1 MTLTIELY
9 ACSEPGTPVACTV
22 PDASLPAGAALSV
35 RLARALELVAT
46 RLPRAV
52 EAGDL
57 VIVHGARYFVTTRG
71 FQAVPRII
79 GRRSTTCWSGIPMSR
94 QTRGDRATSIA
105 SRPSPS
111 ESLTGA
117 RRPQPHL
124 GDPAWIL
131 PCTQPRSAETR

>member
-9 ACSEPGTPVACTV
+9 ACSEPGTPVACTI

-57 VIVHGARYFVTTRG
+57 VIVDGARYFVTTRG
-71 FQAVPRII
+71 FQAVPA
-79 GRRSTTCWSGIPMSR
+79 
-94 QTRGDRATSIA
+94 DY
-105 SRPSPS
+105 RPTLDDLLVGYPDV
-111 ESLTGA
+111 EADA
-117 RRPQPHL
+117 R
-124 GDPAWIL
+124 
-131 PCTQPRSAETR
+131 